1 MIVSI
6 VVTLSLVEFFPLF
19 PCLWREEVECG
30 PGVSCLSVGSVMAL
44 CGFMSFH
51 GIYCRL
57 CGCTVIILG
66 FYSRNSQNIRNGRNG
81 RYGGV

>member
-1 MIVSI
+1 MVSI
-6 VVTLSLVEFFPLF
+6 DVVLSVVEFFPLF
-19 PCLWREEVECG
+19 PCLWREEVECD
-30 PGVSCLSVGSVMAL
+30 PGVFRLSVGRMMAL

-66 FYSRNSQNIRNGRNG
+66 FYSRNSQNSRNGRNG

>member
-6 VVTLSLVEFFPLF
+6 VVALSLVEFFPLF

-30 PGVSCLSVGSVMAL
+30 PGVSRLSVGSVMAL

-57 CGCTVIILG
+57 CGLCGCAVLRSG
-66 FYSRNSQNIRNGRNG
+66 GDSRYSRNG